1 MFLQGIV
8 VTMSGFIPSNK
19 ENMYTNCGDNESM
32 ADTNSLNHSTL
43 EDNEKNE
50 GIYSSK
56 PYKRNIPSHK
66 QKRFRNIVVK
76 MVFGLVALM
85 AIVAFCLA
93 VHSE

>member
-1 MFLQGIV
+1 
-8 VTMSGFIPSNK
+8 
-19 ENMYTNCGDNESM
+19 MYANCGDDDESM
-32 ADTNSLNHSTL
+32 AETNSLNHSTL

-66 QKRFRNIVVK
+66 QKRFRKIVVK
-76 MVFGLVALM
+76 MVFGVVALM